1 MALSTPYHAG
11 EIAAQNKAGTRGA
24 AAELAAVMAKALNF
38 SSNHD
43 EFLAAR
49 NFSVLTSVDTV
60 HGSVMVTP
68 LFGKIGDLN
77 AVSENE
83 IVVSRDCIPVGDILN
98 SRPSGTPLS
107 LLAID
112 LHQRRRLRI
121 NGLAKSS
128 NDGSDTSLIFE
139 VREFSPNC
147 PKYINQRKIVFD
159 SQGADPINALA
170 IREERSSLSESD
182 QAFVN
187 AMDTLWIGSYA
198 PGVGADTNHRG
209 GKPGFIRVTS
219 PTTIEW
225 PEYRGNGMF
234 FTSGNLEVN
243 DNAGVTLIDFN
254 TGSYI
259 QMTGRAEVDWQHDGS
274 YEGATRVIRYQID
287 NLVRIDHATTHRWQ
301 RLDYSPYN
309 PIIAGTQNTIE
320 PGAGEFPTTVTL
332 AKVVEETENVKT
344 FRFLA
349 DRQIQFLPGQYAT
362 FDFSDVPG
370 GSKSEIRTWTLSET
384 PNSIKGDNT
393 LDITVKRVPG
403 GLVSNWLHD
412 HADIGMKVTLNGIQG
427 DMTAVHLDENG
438 TKATVPGNL
447 LLLSAGIGITPVIA
461 IVRGLGAFVL
471 QDQTSITMIHVERY
485 ASDLLFQDEI
495 ARRAESYQDFTY
507 TNVITSEAG
516 RLSKDKLATL
526 VSNAPLQH
534 VYLCGPVQFMHAMT
548 ENLVDMGVAPGNIF
562 TENFDF

>member
-1 MALSTPYHAG
+1 MTTTTPYHAG

-24 AAELAAVMAKALNF
+24 AAELAVVMTSTLNF

-43 EFLAAR
+43 EFLAAQ
-49 NFSVLTSVDTV
+49 NFSVLTSVDTLS
-60 HGSVMVTP
+60 GSVRVTP
-68 LFGKIGDLN
+68 LFGKSGDLN
-77 AVSENE
+77 AISENE
-83 IVVSRDCIPVGDILN
+83 IVISRDCIPAGDILN
-98 SRPSGTPLS
+98 SCPPGTSLS

-128 NDGSDTSLIFE
+128 TDDSDTSLVLEIK
-139 VREFSPNC
+139 EFSPNC
-147 PKYINQRKIVFD
+147 PKYINQREIVID
-159 SQGADPINALA
+159 SKGADPINALA
-170 IREERSSLSESD
+170 IREERTSLSESD
-182 QAFVN
+182 QAFVS

-243 DNAGVTLIDFN
+243 DKAGVTLIDFD
-254 TGSYI
+254 TGSFI

-274 YEGATRVIRYQID
+274 YEGATRVIRYQIE
-287 NLVRIDHATTHRWQ
+287 NLVRINQATTHRWQ

-309 PIIAGTQNTIE
+309 PVIAGAQ
-320 PGAGEFPTTVTL
+320 GSGEHGTGDFPAIVTL
-332 AKVVEETENVKT
+332 AKIVEETESVKT

-349 DRQIQFLPGQYAT
+349 DRQIPFLPGQYAT

-370 GSKSEIRTWTLSET
+370 GSTSEIRTWTLSET

-393 LDITVKRVPG
+393 LDITVKRVPE
-403 GLVSNWLHD
+403 GLVTNWLHD
-412 HADIGMKVTLNGIQG
+412 HAVIGMKVTLNGIQG
-427 DMTAVHLDENG
+427 DMTAVRLDAQRS
-438 TKATVPGNL
+438 KACVPENL
-447 LLLSAGIGITPVIA
+447 LLLSAGIGITPVMA

-471 QDQTSITMIHVERY
+471 QDQTNITMIHVERY
-485 ASDLLFQDEI
+485 AADLLFQSEI
-495 ARRAESYQDFTY
+495 TRRTGSYSNFTC
-507 TNVITSEAG
+507 TNVISSEEG
-516 RLSKDKLATL
+516 RLSEEKLATL
-526 VSNAPLQH
+526 VTDAPHQH
-534 VYLCGPVQFMHAMT
+534 AYICGPNQFMQDMT
-548 ENLVDMGVAPGNIF
+548 EYLVAMGVVPGNIF
-562 TENFDF
+562 TESFDF

>member
-1 MALSTPYHAG
+1 MVSITPYHAG
-11 EIAAQNKAGTRGA
+11 EIAAQNRAGTRGA
-24 AAELAAVMAKALNF
+24 AAELAVVMTDALNF

-43 EFLAAR
+43 EYLAAL

-60 HGSVMVTP
+60 NGNVWVTP
-68 LFGKIGDLN
+68 LFGKDSDLS

-83 IVVSRDCIPVGDILN
+83 IVISHSCLPVGDILN
-98 SRPSGTPLS
+98 SCPPGTPLS

-112 LHQRRRLRI
+112 LNQRKRLRI
-121 NGLAKSS
+121 NGVAKSS
-128 NDGSDTSLIFE
+128 IDRSETSLIFDIRE
-139 VREFSPNC
+139 VSPNC
-147 PKYINQRKIVFD
+147 PKYINQREIVFD

-170 IREERSSLSESD
+170 IREERNSLSESD
-182 QAFVN
+182 QAFVH

-243 DNAGVTLIDFN
+243 DRAGVTLIDFD
-254 TGSYI
+254 TGSLI
-259 QMTGRAEVDWQHDGS
+259 QMTGCAEVDWQHDGR
-274 YEGATRVIRYQID
+274 YEGVTRVIKYQIE
-287 NLVRIDHATTHRWQ
+287 NLVRINQATSHRWQ

-309 PIIAGTQNTIE
+309 PAVAGTQSSAVQGT
-320 PGAGEFPTTVTL
+320 GDFPTVVTL
-332 AKVVEETENVKT
+332 AKIVEETENVKT

-362 FDFSDVPG
+362 FEFSNIPG

-393 LDITVKRVPG
+393 LDITVKRVPE
-403 GLVSNWLHD
+403 GLVTNWLHD
-412 HADIGMKVTLNGIQG
+412 HADIGMTVTLNGIQG
-427 DMTAVHLDENG
+427 DMTPVRLDPRG
-438 TKATVPGNL
+438 TGAYVPKNL
-447 LLLSAGIGITPVIA
+447 LLLSAGIGITPNMA
-461 IVRGLGAFVL
+461 ILRGLGAFVL
-471 QDQTSITMIHVERY
+471 QDQTNITMIHVERH
-485 ASDLLFQDEI
+485 ASDLLFQSEI
-495 ARRAESYQDFTY
+495 TRRTESYSDFTY
-507 TNVITSEAG
+507 TNVITSEEG
-516 RLSKDKLATL
+516 RLSKEKLAML
-526 VSNAPLQH
+526 LSDASRQH
-534 VYLCGPVQFMHAMT
+534 AYICGPARFMQDMT
-548 ENLVDMGVAPGNIF
+548 KHLVALGVSPGNIF